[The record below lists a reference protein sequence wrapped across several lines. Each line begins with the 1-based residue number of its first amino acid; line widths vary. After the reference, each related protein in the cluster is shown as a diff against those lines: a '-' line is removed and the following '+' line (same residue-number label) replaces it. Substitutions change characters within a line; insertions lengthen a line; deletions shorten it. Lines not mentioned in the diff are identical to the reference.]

1 MNDFYRTPMG
11 QRFYDHSVPL
21 LARNVGRVADLL
33 ERLVLRLEQS
43 PPKPAPN
50 EPRASE

>member
-11 QRFYDHSVPL
+11 HRFYEHTLPL

-33 ERLVLRLEQS
+33 ERIVSRLDQ
-43 PPKPAPN
+43 PAPKP
-50 EPRASE
+50 EPADSRASE